1 MRNGNC
7 DGTGC
12 ELSEAQRLV
21 VSQNI
26 ETSLGESKEKAVACT
41 MSRAGEVPA
50 PLLSTGIY
58 ATGTSHPVQL

>member
-1 MRNGNC
+1 
-7 DGTGC
+7 
-12 ELSEAQRLV
+12 
-21 VSQNI
+21 
-26 ETSLGESKEKAVACT
+26 